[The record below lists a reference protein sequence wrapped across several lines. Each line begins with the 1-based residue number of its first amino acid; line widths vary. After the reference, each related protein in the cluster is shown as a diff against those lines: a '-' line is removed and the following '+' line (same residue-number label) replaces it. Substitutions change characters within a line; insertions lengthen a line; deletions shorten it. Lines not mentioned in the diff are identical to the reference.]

1 MGVSSRADGSDEI
14 APGGDRKERVLQPLA
29 RRVPKEKMSVKK

>member
-14 APGGDRKERVLQPLA
+14 APGGDRKERVLQPWA
-29 RRVPKEKMSVKK
+29 RCATKEKMSVKK